1 MKTTIDM
8 DAVRELELY
17 AENTS
22 EIYHRWT
29 MPTVENLKK
38 KYSKGI
44 YDHEKAVKAFE
55 YVAEA
60 AAKMYHKEFCSPGNW
75 YDDFSKST
83 RKAVAEILEE
93 YYYDEY
99 IASEN

>member
-1 MKTTIDM
+1 MKTVIDM

-29 MPTVENLKK
+29 IPTLESLRK
-38 KYSKGI
+38 KYAKGQ
-44 YDHEKAVKAFE
+44 YDHEKAVKAWE

-60 AAKMYHKEFCSPGNW
+60 AAKMYHKEFGAGFW
-75 YDDFSKST
+75 YDTFNKAT
-83 RKAVAEILEE
+83 RTETAKILEE
-93 YYYDEY
+93 VYFDEY
-99 IASEN
+99 IAR